1 MDHTVAGLFWV
12 KYYTIVLYFVRISA
26 KYWVEVWFLSY
37 GTGLVVLSNHMVAVL
52 KIVVMALYSIFMDP
66 VEPIYIAVLFEIDNF
81 KMSVQAS
88 VESFYADSKIAA
100 IKN

>member
-1 MDHTVAGLFWV
+1 
-12 KYYTIVLYFVRISA
+12 
-26 KYWVEVWFLSY
+26 
-37 GTGLVVLSNHMVAVL
+37 MVAVL